1 MKDVMMGDLEHTRRW
16 EGQLNKFTNVVKGW
30 QYRWFVL
37 DPSAG
42 VLEYYLLEDRSGKCR
57 GSQQMSGAVVSPSQ
71 EDENTFLINFIS
83 GEHYKVRASSAKER
97 QIWVDRLRHCVSHL
111 ESASS
116 RPVSGA
122 GPAGDCLPD
131 GGGRGGSLPL
141 SSMDTFG
148 SVQDALQNVFS
159 KQEDITK
166 IIESLP
172 VPKPY
177 DTTSPSSHNEKLL
190 MIKANSH
197 ALVTCLQTSLDLI
210 QQVREQQIWGTS

>member
-1 MKDVMMGDLEHTRRW
+1 MKDIMVTEAEHMRRW

-37 DPSAG
+37 DPSVA

-57 GSQQMSGAVVSPSQ
+57 GSQQMSGAVISPSQ

-97 QIWVDRLRHCVSHL
+97 QIWVDRLRHCVMNL
-111 ESASS
+111 ESVTS
-116 RPVSGA
+116 RPVSG
-122 GPAGDCLPD
+122 AGDCLPD
-131 GGGRGGSLPL
+131 GGGVRGSLPL

-148 SVQDALQNVFS
+148 SVHDALQRVFS

-172 VPKPY
+172 VPKPD
-177 DTTSPSSHNEKLL
+177 DTTSPSCHNEKLL
-190 MIKANSH
+190 MI
-197 ALVTCLQTSLDLI
+197 TST
-210 QQVREQQIWGTS
+210 W

>member
-1 MKDVMMGDLEHTRRW
+1 MADKTVTEAELRRRW

-57 GSQQMSGAVVSPSQ
+57 GSQQMSGAVISPSQ

-97 QIWVDRLRHCVSHL
+97 QIWVDRLRHCVLNL
-111 ESASS
+111 ESSVTS
-116 RPVSGA
+116 RPVSG
-122 GPAGDCLPD
+122 AGDCLPD
-131 GGGRGGSLPL
+131 GGVRASLPL

-148 SVQDALQNVFS
+148 SVHDARQTVFS
-159 KQEDITK
+159 
-166 IIESLP
+166 
-172 VPKPY
+172 
-177 DTTSPSSHNEKLL
+177 H
-190 MIKANSH
+190 
-197 ALVTCLQTSLDLI
+197 VTMKNY
-210 QQVREQQIWGTS
+210 